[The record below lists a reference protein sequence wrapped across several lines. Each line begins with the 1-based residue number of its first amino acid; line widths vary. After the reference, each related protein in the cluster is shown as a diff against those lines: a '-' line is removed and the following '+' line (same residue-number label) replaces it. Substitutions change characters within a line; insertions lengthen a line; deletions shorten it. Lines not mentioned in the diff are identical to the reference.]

1 MSGVHFLFPQ
11 DKNYILKEVQTDA
24 QSNLLSDLVLNVRD
38 TYLSRYNPLDVE
50 DDTVRV
56 IKNCKKICTIH
67 LDNFYWELA
76 GIYRYKI
83 GSNQLEFIF
92 SGRSHYDKYMDDW
105 LEAFEIWM
113 EDFLLS
119 PYFIRAILE
128 MAILQ
133 PDSRAAHLAKDRLK
147 VYLSQYFGLKVY
159 KYRGIVP
166 IEAA

>member
-24 QSNLLSDLVLNVRD
+24 QSDLLSDLVLKVKD

-50 DDTVRV
+50 DDTIRV
-56 IKNCKKICTIH
+56 IKNCKKICTTH

-92 SGRSHYDKYMDDW
+92 SGRSHYDKYIVIM
-105 LEAFEIWM
+105 ACK
-113 EDFLLS
+113 LS
-119 PYFIRAILE
+119 IVLGRRCR
-128 MAILQ
+128 Q
-133 PDSRAAHLAKDRLK
+133 DSVHKRVSRSPCAGPSWPALPP
-147 VYLSQYFGLKVY
+147 LSK
-159 KYRGIVP
+159 
-166 IEAA
+166 